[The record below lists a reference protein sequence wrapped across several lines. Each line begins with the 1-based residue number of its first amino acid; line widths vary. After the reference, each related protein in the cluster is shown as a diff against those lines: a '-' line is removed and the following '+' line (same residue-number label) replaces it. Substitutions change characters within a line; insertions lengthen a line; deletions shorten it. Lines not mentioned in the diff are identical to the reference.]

1 MRTHS
6 PWWARVD
13 YGLYLCPLALA
24 LVGWLALY
32 SATGRATELSYE
44 SVRQLAYVV
53 VGLGLAVGLTA
64 LDYRVLHRFSPAIYL
79 FGLAALAAVMLPG
92 VGHSAKGAQR
102 WVSLGPLGTFQPS
115 EVAKLVLVIALARF
129 LADRAGRRAE
139 PRTGAA
145 AMLQAFAMMGVMFA
159 LIAIQPDLGT
169 ALVLV
174 AATFVMLWV
183 AGANPIFLAGVAAA
197 GAGALPYVLKEYQ
210 RERLLVFLHPDMDP
224 SGSGYNLVQSQTAIG
239 SGSLWGEG
247 LWQGYMSQ
255 NGFVPENWTD
265 FIFTVVGEELG
276 FVGCAGI
283 VALFTTLLLLILRD
297 AIRSADLFGTLLCA
311 GIAGVLGFQAMVNM
325 CMTVG
330 LLPVVGIP
338 LPFLSFGGS
347 AAMTNFAAV
356 GIVGSVALRA
366 QRERE
371 RMLLD

>member
-24 LVGWLALY
+24 CVGWLALY
-32 SATGRATELSYE
+32 SATGRAAELSYE
-44 SVRQLAYVV
+44 SVRQLAYVL

-64 LDYRVLHRFSPAIYL
+64 LDYRVLHRLAPALYL
-79 FGLAALAAVMLPG
+79 FGLAALGAVMLPG

-102 WVSLGPLGTFQPS
+102 WVALGPLGTFQPS
-115 EVAKLVLVIALARF
+115 EVAKLVLVVALARF

-139 PRTGAA
+139 PRTGALT
-145 AMLQAFAMMGVMFA
+145 MLQAFALMSAMFV

-169 ALVLV
+169 SLVLV

-183 AGANPIFLAGVAAA
+183 AGANPIYLAGVAAA
-197 GAGALPYVLKEYQ
+197 GAGVLPYVLKEYQ

-224 SGSGYNLVQSQTAIG
+224 SGSGYNLMQSQTAIG
-239 SGSLWGEG
+239 SGALWGEG

-276 FVGCAGI
+276 FVGCVG
-283 VALFTTLLLLILRD
+283 VMALFTTLLLLILRD
-297 AIRSADLFGTLLCA
+297 AIRAADLFGTLLCV
-311 GIAGVLGFQAMVNM
+311 GIAGTLGFQAMVNM

-371 RMLLD
+371 RMLV